1 MKSSYLTN
9 LVLLV
14 IVIVLLW
21 LSQREQPA
29 EQQPAGL
36 SALSAEAV
44 ERIQI
49 QRQGR
54 DTLTL
59 ERQQQNWQLSQPFT
73 ARANQ
78 TRVNLLLSLLSSPV
92 HGQQPATDESALVK
106 FGLKQPDVTIVMN
119 DQSFAFGATESLS
132 QNRYVLHQN
141 VVYLV
146 QDDVTPLL
154 KASAGSFVDNRLV
167 EEGVSIDKLAL
178 PASNEMD
185 EQRLIE
191 QRDGRWH
198 SDNGSASSDRLK
210 TVVDNWQH
218 AYAMQVRYL
227 DAGQLDK
234 LPEPQIT
241 LWLEGESAPLQLI
254 MTLRGE
260 TLQLTNPALQL
271 QYDFPLAMQS
281 QLLPQ

>member
-9 LVLLV
+9 LVLLI

-29 EQQPAGL
+29 DQSPAGM
-36 SALSAEAV
+36 SALNAEAV
-44 ERIQI
+44 ERIEI

-59 ERQQQNWQLSQPFT
+59 ERQQQSWQLTQPFQ

-78 TRVNLLLSLLSSPV
+78 TRVNLLLSLLSTPT
-92 HGQQPATDESALVK
+92 HGQQPAENNTLAE
-106 FGLKQPDVTIVMN
+106 FGLDQPDVTLLMN
-119 DQSFAFGATESLS
+119 EQPFAFGATESLS
-132 QNRYVLHQN
+132 QNRYVLHQD

-154 KASAGSFVDNRLV
+154 KASAGSFVDNRLLQ
-167 EEGVSIDKLAL
+167 EGVSINRLAL
-178 PASNEMD
+178 PASSEED
-185 EQRLIE
+185 DSILIE

-227 DAGQLDK
+227 DAGQLDS
-234 LPEPQIT
+234 LPGPQIT
-241 LWLEGESAPLQLI
+241 LWLEGESAPLKLI

-260 TLQLTNPALQL
+260 TLQITNPALQL
-271 QYDFPLAMQS
+271 QYDFPLAMQT